1 MNGELSC
8 EVVGDELVIRVP
20 VSALAKAT
28 EIMLPDLLMI
38 DPDEYPEPVKVT
50 DPLEWAQAVADALT
64 EEEEDGTTRINRMF
78 DDAFKH
84 ASEQGAEGIE
94 VEGA

>member
-38 DPDEYPEPVKVT
+38 DPDLVEVT
-50 DPLEWAQAVADALT
+50 DPLEWAEAVVDALT

-94 VEGA
+94 IEGA

>member
-20 VSALAKAT
+20 VSTLAKAT

-38 DPDEYPEPVKVT
+38 DPSEYPEPVKVT
-50 DPLEWAQAVADALT
+50 DPLEWAEAVVDALT

-78 DDAFKH
+78 DEAFKH
-84 ASEQGAEGIE
+84 ASEQGADGIE
-94 VEGA
+94 IEGA

>member
-20 VSALAKAT
+20 VGALAKAT

-38 DPDEYPEPVKVT
+38 DPSEHSDPVKVT
-50 DPLEWAQAVADALT
+50 DALVWAEAVVDALT
-64 EEEEDGTTRINRMF
+64 EEEEDGATRINRMF
-78 DDAFKH
+78 DDAFMH
-84 ASEQGAEGIE
+84 AVEQGADGIE
-94 VEGA
+94 VKGA